1 MNVSLKVPD
10 DNCCICGQTYKTCRH
25 TVMAEQYTTVE
36 ITNPYVKVLESHRKL
51 IREAVEDFNRG
62 LNIGLGWVARAERL
76 LGDDE

>member
-1 MNVSLKVPD
+1 
-10 DNCCICGQTYKTCRH
+10 
-25 TVMAEQYTTVE
+25 MAKDEQYTTVE